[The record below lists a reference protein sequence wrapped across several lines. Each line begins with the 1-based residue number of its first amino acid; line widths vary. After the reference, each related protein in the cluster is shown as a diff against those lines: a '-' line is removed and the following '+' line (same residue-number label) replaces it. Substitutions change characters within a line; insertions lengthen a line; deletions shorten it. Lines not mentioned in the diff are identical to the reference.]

1 MIKNRKA
8 GQDET
13 FFMTKTKKL
22 RLIDVMFYNYT
33 HSSLYFKIR
42 TSTHGKT
49 KVSGNTGGKMKN
61 INFKDISVI
70 LIIHLYFQFVMPPL

>member
-42 TSTHGKT
+42 TSTHGKM
-49 KVSGNTGGKMKN
+49 KVSGNTGEKN
-61 INFKDISVI
+61 EKYKF
-70 LIIHLYFQFVMPPL
+70 

>member
-22 RLIDVMFYNYT
+22 RLFDVMFYNYRFLLT
-33 HSSLYFKIR
+33 VHYILKSEQAPMARRKSVEIL
-42 TSTHGKT
+42 
-49 KVSGNTGGKMKN
+49 GGK
-61 INFKDISVI
+61 
-70 LIIHLYFQFVMPPL
+70 

>member
-22 RLIDVMFYNYT
+22 RLFDVMFYNYRFLLT
-33 HSSLYFKIR
+33 VHY
-42 TSTHGKT
+42 
-49 KVSGNTGGKMKN
+49 
-61 INFKDISVI
+61 I
-70 LIIHLYFQFVMPPL
+70 LKSEQAPMAR